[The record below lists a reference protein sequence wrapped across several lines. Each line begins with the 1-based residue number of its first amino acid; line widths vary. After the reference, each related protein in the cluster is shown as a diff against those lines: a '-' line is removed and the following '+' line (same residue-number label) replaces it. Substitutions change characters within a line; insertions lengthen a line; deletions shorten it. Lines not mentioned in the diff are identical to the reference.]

1 MKKKDLDFSKIPD
14 TPGIY
19 IFRKGKKILYIGKA
33 TSLRSR
39 IRSYFVVAIADIR
52 SPLIAKIVVDAEAVT
67 WEETD
72 SVLEAF
78 LLESKR
84 IKEYQ
89 PVGNTDAKDN
99 KSWNYLVVTNETFPR
114 FLVVRERELTSKF
127 SPSLIKYLFGPFPSG
142 VMLKSALKI
151 IRRIF
156 PFFDTKFPLDNHL
169 SPANEKTLHFNQ
181 SIGLYPRELNE
192 IEYKKTVRNIVLL
205 FEAKKSTLLKT
216 LEREMMKSAKAE
228 DFEEAEKLKR
238 QVFALRHIQDISLV
252 KEELRA
258 PESSEFRIE
267 AYDTAHIRG
276 SAPRGVMSVIV
287 DGKAVPAEY
296 RTFTIRDAKAGDDY
310 AALTEIITRR
320 ANHPEWPFPKLIVID
335 GGKTHLNIAKKLLVK
350 VGIDADVVSVVKDER
365 HRPREI
371 LGGTALAVT
380 HESSILLAN
389 SEAHRFS
396 IARHRQ
402 ALRKSSL
409 Q

>member
-1 MKKKDLDFSKIPD
+1 MEKKDVDFSKIPD

-39 IRSYFVVAIADIR
+39 IRSYFVDAIADIR
-52 SPLIAKIVVDAEAVT
+52 SPLIAKIVSDAKTVL

-84 IKEYQ
+84 IKEHQ
-89 PVGNTDAKDN
+89 PSGNTDAKDN
-99 KSWNYLVVTNETFPR
+99 KSFNYLVVTKEKFPR
-114 FLVVRERELTSKF
+114 FLIVRERELTSKF

-142 VMLKSALKI
+142 VMLKTALKI
-151 IRRIF
+151 IRKIF
-156 PFFDTKFPLDNHL
+156 PFFDTKFSLENHL
-169 SPANEKTLHFNQ
+169 SPANEKTLRFNQ
-181 SIGLYPRELNE
+181 SIGLYPRELDE
-192 IEYKKTVRNIVLL
+192 AEYKKTVRNIVLL
-205 FEAKKSTLLKT
+205 FEANKSTLLKT
-216 LEREMMKSAKAE
+216 LGREMMRSAKAE
-228 DFEEAEKLKR
+228 EFEEAEKLKR

-252 KEELRA
+252 KEELRT
-258 PESSEFRIE
+258 PDSSEFRIE

-287 DGKAVPAEY
+287 DGVAIPQEY

-320 ANHPEWPFPKLIVID
+320 AHHPEWPYPKLVVID
-335 GGKTHLNIAKKLLVK
+335 GGKTHLNLAKKILRT

-371 LGGTALAVT
+371 LGGSALGVT

-396 IARHRQ
+396 ISRHRQ
-402 ALRKSSL
+402 ALRKKSL
-409 Q
+409 E

>member
-1 MKKKDLDFSKIPD
+1 MEKKDLDFSKIPD

-39 IRSYFVVAIADIR
+39 VRSYFVDAIADIR
-52 SPLIAKIVVDAEAVT
+52 SPLIAKIVADAGVVI
-67 WEETD
+67 WEGTD

-99 KSWNYLVVTNETFPR
+99 KSFNYLVVTNETFPR

-127 SPSLIKYLFGPFPSG
+127 SPSLIKHLFGPFPSG
-142 VMLKSALKI
+142 AMLKSALKI

-156 PFFDTKFPLDNHL
+156 PFFDTKFPLDGHL
-169 SPANEKTLHFNQ
+169 SPANDKTFHFNQ

-192 IEYKKTVRNIVLL
+192 DEYKKTVRNIVLL

-216 LEREMMKSAKAE
+216 LEREMMRSAKAE

-238 QVFALRHIQDISLV
+238 QVFALKHIQDISLV

-258 PESSEFRIE
+258 PDSSEFRIE

-287 DGKAVPAEY
+287 DGEAVPAEY
-296 RTFTIRDAKAGDDY
+296 RTFTIRDAKAGDDF

-320 ANHPEWPFPKLIVID
+320 ANHPEWPFPKLVVID
-335 GGKTHLNIAKKLLVK
+335 GGKTHLNIAKKVLMR

-389 SEAHRFS
+389 SEAHRFAIS
-396 IARHRQ
+396 RHRR
-402 ALRKSSL
+402 ALRKSHM

>member
-1 MKKKDLDFSKIPD
+1 MEKKAIDFSKIPD

-39 IRSYFVVAIADIR
+39 VRSYFVDAIADIR
-52 SPLIAKIVVDAEAVT
+52 SPLIAKIVADAGTVT
-67 WEETD
+67 WEEAD

-84 IKEYQ
+84 IKEHQ

-99 KSWNYLVVTNETFPR
+99 KSFNYLVVTNETFPR

-127 SPSLIKYLFGPFPSG
+127 SPSLIKHLFGPFPSG
-142 VMLKSALKI
+142 AMLKSALKI
-151 IRRIF
+151 IRKIF
-156 PFFDTKFPLDNHL
+156 PFFDTKFSLDDHL

-192 IEYKKTVRNIVLL
+192 GEYKKVVRNIVLL
-205 FEAKKSTLLKT
+205 FEVKKSTLLKT
-216 LEREMMKSAKAE
+216 LEREMMRSAKAE

-238 QVFALRHIQDISLV
+238 QVFALKHIQDISLV
-252 KEELRA
+252 KEELRV

-287 DGKAVPAEY
+287 DGEAIPAEY
-296 RTFTIRDAKAGDDY
+296 RTFTIRDAKAGDDF

-320 ANHPEWPFPKLIVID
+320 ANHPEWPFPKLVVID
-335 GGKTHLNIAKKLLVK
+335 GGKTHLNIAKKVLVK

-389 SEAHRFS
+389 SEAHRFAIS
-396 IARHRQ
+396 RHRR
-402 ALRKSSL
+402 ALRKSHI

>member
-1 MKKKDLDFSKIPD
+1 MEKQKIDFSKIPD

-19 IFRKGKKILYIGKA
+19 VFRKGKKILYIGKA

-39 IRSYFVVAIADIR
+39 IRSYFVQNIVEIR
-52 SPLIAKIVVDAEAVT
+52 SPLIAKIVADAGTVT

-84 IKEYQ
+84 IKEHQ
-89 PVGNTDAKDN
+89 PPGNTDAKDN

-127 SPSLIKYLFGPFPSG
+127 SPALIKHLFGPFPSG
-142 VMLKSALKI
+142 VMLRGALKI

-156 PFFDTKFPLDNHL
+156 PFFDTKFSLGGVL
-169 SPANEKTLHFNQ
+169 SPANAKTLRFNQ

-192 IEYKKTVRNIVLL
+192 VEYKKTVRNIVLL
-205 FEAKKSTLLKT
+205 FEVQKSTLLKT
-216 LEREMMKSAKAE
+216 LEREMMRSAKAE
-228 DFEEAEKLKR
+228 NFEEADTLKR

-252 KEELRA
+252 KEELRT
-258 PESSEFRIE
+258 PTSSEFRIE

-287 DGKAVPAEY
+287 DGEAVPAEY

-320 ANHPEWPFPKLIVID
+320 ANHPEWPFPKLVVID
-335 GGKTHLNIAKKLLVK
+335 GGKVHLNLAKKLLLK
-350 VGIDADVVSVVKDER
+350 LGIDADVVSVVKDER

-371 LGGTALAVT
+371 LGGSALAVT

-389 SEAHRFS
+389 SEAHRFAIS
-396 IARHRQ
+396 RHRR
-402 ALRKSSL
+402 ALRKSGL

>member
-1 MKKKDLDFSKIPD
+1 MEKKDINFSKIPN

-39 IRSYFVVAIADIR
+39 IRSYFVQNITEIR
-52 SPLIAKIVVDAEAVT
+52 SPLIAKIVVDAGVVT

-114 FLVVRERELTSKF
+114 FLVLRERELTSKF
-127 SPSLIKYLFGPFPSG
+127 SPSLIKHLFGPFPSG

-156 PFFDTKFPLDNHL
+156 PFFDTKFPLGSHL

-228 DFEEAEKLKR
+228 HFEEAEKLKR

-258 PESSEFRIE
+258 PESAEFRIE

-287 DGKAVPAEY
+287 DGEAVPAEY

-371 LGGTALAVT
+371 LGGTALGVT

-396 IARHRQ
+396 ISRHRQ